1 MPAVSL
7 SMRARNVAGLAAS
20 RTRAGNT
27 GPPGISMIRALLS
40 EPWANESV
48 LRAARADV

>member
-27 GPPGISMIRALLS
+27 GPPGFSMIRALLS